1 MHKRT
6 LGSLAIMGVIAIAG
20 VTPAV
25 QATDA
30 SQSKLIQKLA
40 RAANP
45 NLSTYQNAAFK
56 LSIQYPR
63 TWRKQEQITGLL
75 VMFLSPK
82 ESNADK
88 FQENL
93 NILVRPLA
101 RPATLAEATKLGTQ
115 QMKEMLSDFKLISSK
130 NTTLGNSPANQIVFT
145 GKQGKFNLK
154 WMQTYTIKN
163 KKIYVLTYT
172 AEVGKYSTF
181 LGTIQ
186 KTINSFRLN

>member
-6 LGSLAIMGVIAIAG
+6 LGSLAIMGLMAIAG
-20 VTPAV
+20 VAPAV
-25 QATDA
+25 EATDT
-30 SQSKLIQKLA
+30 SQSKVIQKLA
-40 RAANP
+40 RAASP
-45 NLSTYQNAAFK
+45 NLSTYQNAANK

-63 TWRKQEQITGLL
+63 TWKKQEQIMGLL

-115 QMKEMLSDFKLISSK
+115 QMKEIISDFKLISSK
-130 NTTLGNSPANQIVFT
+130 TTTLGNKRANQIVFT

-163 KKIYVLTYT
+163 NKIYVLTYT
-172 AEVGKYSTF
+172 AEVGKYSSF

-186 KTINSFRLN
+186 KTIASFRLN